1 MGGLEICGARRRR
14 LSSSHHK
21 HAVLLAVGSGDD
33 VMNEFTNERIRVLG
47 GLGAVG
53 RVQVRVLVDVV
64 GLTVD

>member
-1 MGGLEICGARRRR
+1 
-14 LSSSHHK
+14 
-21 HAVLLAVGSGDD
+21 VLLAVGSGDD
-33 VMNEFTNERIRVLG
+33 VMNKFTDERIRVLG

>member
-1 MGGLEICGARRRR
+1 MVELEKYYTAA
-14 LSSSHHK
+14 LED
-21 HAVLLAVGSGDD
+21 AELDQQFGDD
-33 VMNEFTNERIRVLG
+33 VMNEFTDERIRVLG